1 MFKVWKKKTNP
12 SLVLVLKKIKVSSNH
27 ILILLCLLLLL
38 LLLTMISYVV
48 DAGTLEEIKLS
59 FSPHPDKHIKTFHHT
74 LNVPYEINL
83 FDSEIDLIFE
93 DGASKISLKN
103 NALSLLCI
111 HFIEN
116 IKRECAML
124 YPETKEQSLKVDK
137 LFGDMTMSY
146 LLKDGIKSDI
156 IRVSDLARAILT
168 NLNNPVSVCTNKN
181 YADIYLCCSLAFP
194 SRDSVIDGMNMD
206 KLYRTAQSIPYPTTT
221 TSKADHLQAMTA
233 AFDNP

>member
-1 MFKVWKKKTNP
+1 
-12 SLVLVLKKIKVSSNH
+12 
-27 ILILLCLLLLL
+27 
-38 LLLTMISYVV
+38 MISYVV
-48 DAGTLEEIKLS
+48 ADGSLEGIKLA
-59 FSPHPDKHIKTFHHT
+59 FLPHLSKYLKVLHQT
-74 LNVPYEINL
+74 LNTTYEMNL
-83 FDSEIDLIFE
+83 FDSGIYFIFE
-93 DGASKISLKN
+93 DGASKTRLKD
-103 NALSLLCI
+103 NAPSLLRTN
-111 HFIEN
+111 FIEN
-116 IKRECAML
+116 IKRKCAMY
-124 YPETKEQSLKVDK
+124 YPATKQQSLKVNK

-146 LLKDGIKSDI
+146 LLKDGSRPDI